1 MELNYKAIDFNNSEI
16 SFKNKKSKELREA
29 YLLFK
34 VMNNPFM
41 VKIGKHLVNIAFTL
55 HLPIQWIIRNTIYKY
70 FVGGRSIEDCAKTV
84 DKLSKSNIGTI
95 LDYAAEGEEK
105 EEFFD
110 NTFEQV
116 MKTIDFAHKHKS
128 VPFSVF
134 KITGIGRFDLFVK
147 VSQEEKLTEEEEK
160 EFERVEQRV
169 KQIFEKGHKLN
180 IPILVDAEH
189 TWIQPMLDKM
199 VMKYMAIYNKDK
211 AIVQNTY
218 QMYRHDSSERLKMHH
233 KMALD
238 SNYKFGLKIVRG
250 AYMELERKRA
260 QEKNYPSPIQ
270 PDKEATDRD
279 FDNITKYL
287 VENVNTI
294 DFMVATHN
302 EASTALLTELIHQH
316 NLPKN
321 HPSIYFSQL
330 YGMSDN
336 ITNNLAQ
343 EGYNAVKY
351 VPYGEV
357 KTMMPY
363 LFRRA
368 EENSSVK
375 GQTSRELNLISGE
388 IKRRKQRKVNTI
400 IETQR

>member
-1 MELNYKAIDFNNSEI
+1 MKITDKIIDFNNSEI
-16 SFKNKKSKELREA
+16 SFKNKKNKELREA

-41 VKIGKHLVNIAFTL
+41 VKMGKHLTNFAFSI
-55 HLPIQWIIRNTIYKY
+55 HLPIEWIIRNTIYKY
-70 FVGGRSIEDCAKTV
+70 FVGGSSIEDCAKTI
-84 DKLSKSNIGTI
+84 DKLSAQKVGTI

-116 MKTIDFAHKHKS
+116 MKTIDFAHKHKN

-134 KITGIGRFDLFVK
+134 KVTGIGRFDLFVK
-147 VSQEEKLTEEEEK
+147 VSENQELTEEEKK
-160 EFERVEQRV
+160 EYERFENRV
-169 KQIFEKGHKLN
+169 KSIFEKGNKLN

-189 TWIQPMLDKM
+189 SWIQPMLDKM

-218 QMYRHDSSERLKMHH
+218 QMYRHDSCQRLRDHH
-233 KMALD
+233 KMALEGKF
-238 SNYKFGLKIVRG
+238 KFGLKIVRG
-250 AYMELERKRA
+250 AYMEIERKRA
-260 QEKNYPSPIQ
+260 QENNYPSPIQ
-270 PDKEATDRD
+270 PDKGATDRD
-279 FDNITKYL
+279 FNNMIKYL
-287 VENVNTI
+287 VENVDTI

-302 EASTALLTELIHQH
+302 EGSSALLAKLMQEH
-316 NLPKN
+316 NLPKD

-330 YGMSDN
+330 YGMSDH
-336 ITNNLAQ
+336 ITNNLA
-343 EGYNAVKY
+343 EKGYNVVKY

-388 IKRRKQRKVNTI
+388 IKRRKQKK
-400 IETQR
+400 